1 MIEQIEDCFS
11 EELSDEADD
20 DDENTKIVI
29 SEAAIMELIGKDF
42 ESEYDV
48 IEET

>member
-20 DDENTKIVI
+20 DENAKIVI

-42 ESEYDV
+42 ESEYDAV
-48 IEET
+48 EET